1 MSEKTNS
8 LKNFVILEK
17 WMAEDLD
24 VNITELVV
32 FAVIYSFNRN
42 DKGTY
47 YAGTELLKKYT
58 NRSERCIK
66 YALKSLTEKKYI
78 MKTKEYDKYGSYN
91 YVVPKNI
98 KNAHAKKG
106 NKICKNCKSNVQNLQ
121 LDGAEIASNNI
132 ENNIYNNQSIIS
144 EDMTRLGVHNNV
156 ILNDE
161 SMNYLESIIPE
172 LEKYIQK
179 CDQFIQDFHL
189 QKQLWTQNQYVECI
203 INFMR
208 EDGVISD

>member
-42 DKGTY
+42 EKGTY
-47 YAGTELLKKYT
+47 YASTKLLKEYT

-66 YALKSLTEKKYI
+66 YALKSLIEKNYI
-78 MKTKEYDKYGSYN
+78 EKTKMHDKYGSYN
-91 YVVPKNI
+91 NYVVSKNI

-132 ENNIYNNQSIIS
+132 DNNIYYNQSFIS
-144 EDMTRLGVHNNV
+144 KDMKRFGVHNNV
-156 ILNDE
+156 ILSDE
-161 SMNYLESIIPE
+161 SLNYLASITSE
-172 LEKYIQK
+172 LDTYIQK
-179 CDQFIQDFHL
+179 CDQFIENFHL
-189 QKQLWTQNQYVECI
+189 QQSWTQNQYLECI
-203 INFMR
+203 LNFMK
-208 EDGVISD
+208 EDGVIPD

>member
-66 YALKSLTEKKYI
+66 YALKSLTEK
-78 MKTKEYDKYGSYN
+78 
-91 YVVPKNI
+91 NI
-98 KNAHAKKG
+98 
-106 NKICKNCKSNVQNLQ
+106 
-121 LDGAEIASNNI
+121 
-132 ENNIYNNQSIIS
+132 
-144 EDMTRLGVHNNV
+144 
-156 ILNDE
+156 
-161 SMNYLESIIPE
+161 
-172 LEKYIQK
+172 
-179 CDQFIQDFHL
+179 
-189 QKQLWTQNQYVECI
+189 
-203 INFMR
+203 
-208 EDGVISD
+208 

>member
-78 MKTKEYDKYGSYN
+78 MKTKEHDKYGSYN

-98 KNAHAKKG
+98 KNARAKQA
-106 NKICKNCKSNVQNLQ
+106 NKVCKNCNSNVQNLQ
-121 LDGAEIASNNI
+121 LDCAENASNI
-132 ENNIYNNQSIIS
+132 IDNNIYDNQSFIS
-144 EDMTRLGVHNNV
+144 KDMVRLGVHKNV

-161 SMNYLESIIPE
+161 SMNYLESITPE

-203 INFMR
+203 INFMK
-208 EDGVISD
+208 EDGVVPD